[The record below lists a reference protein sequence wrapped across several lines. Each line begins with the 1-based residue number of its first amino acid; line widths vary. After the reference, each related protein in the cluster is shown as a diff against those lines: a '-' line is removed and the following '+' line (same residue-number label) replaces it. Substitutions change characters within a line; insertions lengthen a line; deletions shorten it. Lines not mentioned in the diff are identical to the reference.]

1 MDEDATTSDS
11 SAAET
16 FDPVRFSPQPQ
27 PTLLPPLIF
36 SFGRN
41 SCYATSLSDDALL
54 GFEQDLIH
62 AIFKLVW
69 RRRAGKGGGGGNEDI
84 DAEVI
89 HWTPVT

>member
-1 MDEDATTSDS
+1 MRQVVSIHLMT
-11 SAAET
+11 
-16 FDPVRFSPQPQ
+16 RFW
-27 PTLLPPLIF
+27 
-36 SFGRN
+36 
-41 SCYATSLSDDALL
+41 

-62 AIFKLVW
+62 DIFKLVW

>member
-1 MDEDATTSDS
+1 MDEEATTGNSP
-11 SAAET
+11 AAET
-16 FDPVRFSPQPQ
+16 FDPVSFSHEPQSPSSDF
-27 PTLLPPLIF
+27 P
-36 SFGRN
+36 SVCN
-41 SCYATSLSDDALL
+41 SCYPVCVDLSDDALL